1 MEGEDRPQPEALLEQ
16 AAREHRGRL
25 KIFLG
30 AAPGV
35 GKTYAMLEDAQRRRK
50 EGADIVIGIVESH
63 GRLETEALMRGLEA
77 IPRQLLSYRGRL
89 LSELDL
95 DAVLARRPA
104 LVLVDELAHTN
115 VPGSRHEK
123 RFQDVEE
130 LLDAG
135 IDVMTTLNVQHLESL
150 NDIVARITRI
160 RVRETLPD
168 SVLELADEIE
178 LIDLPPDELIQR
190 LRAGKVYLRDQAH
203 RAVNHFFSRGNLTAL
218 RELALRAAAER
229 VDSQMISYMRAHAI
243 PGPWPASDRLL
254 ACIGDGPGAESLV
267 RAAKR
272 AADRQR
278 MPWIAL
284 HVLREEAASERGRD
298 QAAAALQLA
307 EQLGGEAVTLPSA
320 ADTVDEILDYAAGRN
335 VTRLMVGRP
344 RARRLPLPR
353 LRASITEQLARRAGH
368 YDVTIVAAESVE
380 APAPPT
386 IRADE
391 TQRPISLRDGLL
403 VAGTVTLS
411 TALAFVADF
420 FLDVPNLSLIFLTG
434 VLMVA
439 IRLGLWP
446 SVLASLL
453 SFFAY
458 NFFFTVPYHTF
469 AVHQT
474 EDLLTIFFFLVIAT
488 LTGNLAGRLRE
499 RADHTRQTARR
510 IANLYEFSRRVA
522 SAAEIDDVAW
532 AVVSHV
538 ANTLQCQA
546 VILLPKD
553 GKAGGLEI
561 AAGFPP
567 EDHLTT
573 ANWAAAEWAWQHD
586 KPAGWA
592 SETLPGSDW
601 LFLPMDTP
609 NGPVGLVGVC
619 FADRTR
625 PLTMAQRRLLSAV
638 VDQAAL
644 AVERT
649 NLARDIEEK
658 RLLTETESLRAALLS
673 SISHD
678 LRTPLVS
685 ILGSAGSLQSYGDR
699 IPPAQRAELLETI
712 QDEAER
718 LNRFVQ
724 NLLDMTRLGYGALTP
739 KRDWI
744 DLRDVIGRARQRLKK
759 PLAAFRL
766 SVELAEDLPLLHADA
781 VLLEQVMANLLD
793 NATKY
798 APPGTPITIAARP
811 SDGMVEL
818 RVSDRGPGIPPAD
831 RAAVFD
837 MFYRVRG
844 GDREKAGTG
853 LGLAICRGIV
863 EAHGGSI
870 RVEDGPDGGASIVV
884 TLPCPAAPAAPAE
897 AGDAE

>member
-1 MEGEDRPQPEALLEQ
+1 MESDDRPQPEALLEE

-63 GRLETEALMRGLEA
+63 GRQETEALMRGLEA
-77 IPRQLLSYRGRL
+77 IPRRLLSYRGRL
-89 LSELDL
+89 MSELDL

-123 RFQDVEE
+123 RYQDVAEI
-130 LLDAG
+130 LDAG
-135 IDVMTTLNVQHLESL
+135 IDVLTTMNVQHLESL
-150 NDIVARITRI
+150 NDVVARITRI

-168 SVLELADEIE
+168 KVLELADEIE

-243 PGPWPASDRLL
+243 PGPWPTSDRLL
-254 ACIGDGPGAESLV
+254 VCIDAGPAAEALV

-272 AADRQR
+272 TAERQR
-278 MPWIAL
+278 IPWIAL
-284 HVLREEAASERGRD
+284 HVLHEEQMDEPARD
-298 QAAAALQLA
+298 RLAAAMHLA
-307 EQLGGEAVTLPSA
+307 EQLGGETVVLPSE
-320 ADTVDEILDYAAGRN
+320 ADAVSEILHYAAGRN
-335 VTRLMVGRP
+335 VTCLMVGRP
-344 RARRLPLPR
+344 RKTRLFR
-353 LRASITEQLARRAGH
+353 LRASVTERLARRGGD
-368 YDVTIVAAESVE
+368 YDVIIVSAEEKPE
-380 APAPPT
+380 ASAPL
-386 IRADE
+386 RAVD
-391 TQRPISLRDGLL
+391 TSRRINGRDALI
-403 VAGTVTLS
+403 VTGVVTAS
-411 TALAFVADF
+411 SALAFVADF

-434 VLMVA
+434 VLLVA

-446 SVLASLL
+446 SILASLL

-469 AVHQT
+469 AVHRT
-474 EDLLTIFFFLVIAT
+474 EDLLTIFFFLVVAT

-499 RADHTRQTARR
+499 RADSTRQTARR
-510 IANLYEFSRRVA
+510 IGNLYEFSRRAA

-538 ANTLQCQA
+538 SGTLQCQS
-546 VILLPKD
+546 VILLPKGID
-553 GKAGGLEI
+553 GLEI

-567 EDHLTT
+567 EDHLTPG
-573 ANWAAAEWAWQHD
+573 NWAAAKWAWQHD
-586 KPAGWA
+586 KPAGWS

-619 FADRTR
+619 FAERDR
-625 PLTMAQRRLLSAV
+625 PLSTEQRRLLSAV

-685 ILGSAGSLQSYGDR
+685 IIGSASSLQNYGER
-699 IPPAQRAELLETI
+699 IPPAQRGELLETI

-744 DLRDVIGRARQRLKK
+744 DLRDVVGRARERLKK
-759 PLAAFRL
+759 PLADFAV
-766 SVELAEDLPLLHADA
+766 SADMPDTLPLLHADA
-781 VLLEQVMANLLD
+781 VLLEQVMVNLLD
-793 NATKY
+793 NAAKY
-798 APPGTPITIAARP
+798 APPGTAISIAARP
-811 SDGMVEL
+811 ADGMVEL

-831 RAAVFD
+831 REAVFD
-837 MFYRVRG
+837 MFYRVRN

-870 RVEDGPDGGASIVV
+870 RVEDGPGGTGTALVV
-884 TLPCPAAPAAPAE
+884 ILPVPAAPAGAGEAE
-897 AGDAE
+897 